1 MTESN
6 QLRIRWL
13 AATYSSVAAAK
24 QLVDHRYFNSKNQA
38 GVFLGYDKTSQS
50 AVEVIKRIEAERD
63 AINSEF
69 EKSQLRLAWTHKPDG
84 KLEVATSTQFPNAQD
99 KQYREKELRWF
110 SVAINAFVNVF
121 RPRVAAAWEE
131 LTVG

>member
-1 MTESN
+1 LWITC
-6 QLRIRWL
+6 
-13 AATYSSVAAAK
+13 
-24 QLVDHRYFNSKNQA
+24 YFNSKNQA